1 MKIVTGYTGEKHIT
15 SADDQGFNAGI
26 VGNGLYVLPIGSQ
39 FALTYSG
46 TTVTIADGEGVL
58 QGVHFRAES
67 ESLTISKPSS
77 GYRCT
82 VIYVRYTKTSGVESV
97 GLYTKDGSTATSE
110 SAVVVPTVTSGN
122 IRNGAT
128 KAEAVLFRVYS
139 STIGI
144 YKTEM
149 AADVVSSLASL
160 TSGVSA
166 LNSNM
171 PVEVTTLTSA
181 YGALTYKCYK
191 IGKLVAVLA
200 QLATDQEVP
209 AATHAIEGLPYMN
222 AVSNFTPI
230 TARNYTNGQVMTF
243 SLRRQSNNQGALYV
257 NEAIPSGASIRM
269 NFVYANE

>member
-67 ESLTISKPSS
+67 ESLTVSNPSS

-82 VIYVRYTKTSGVESV
+82 VIYVRYTKTSGVESI
-97 GLYTKDGSTATSE
+97 GLYTKAGSTATSE

-122 IRNGAT
+122 IRSGAT
-128 KAEAVLFRVYS
+128 LAEAILFRVYS
-139 STIGI
+139 NTSGI

-149 AADVVSSLASL
+149 AADVVSSLAAL

-166 LNSNM
+166 LNSKTENFNAIRAVISAAGTETFTLTHSHM
-171 PVEVTTLTSA
+171 YLVTVARGSNANDETAGLYIVTAYSGAGLCKTISASSAATVSVNKTTLTITTTMTSM
-181 YGALTYKCYK
+181 
-191 IGKLVAVLA
+191 LV
-200 QLATDQEVP
+200 
-209 AATHAIEGLPYMN
+209 
-222 AVSNFTPI
+222 
-230 TARNYTNGQVMTF
+230 
-243 SLRRQSNNQGALYV
+243 
-257 NEAIPSGASIRM
+257 SIM
-269 NFVYANE
+269 QIA

>member
-46 TTVTIADGEGVL
+46 TTVTIADGEGVF

-97 GLYTKDGSTATSE
+97 GLYTKDGSAATSE

-139 STIGI
+139 NTSGI

-166 LNSNM
+166 LNS
-171 PVEVTTLTSA
+171 
-181 YGALTYKCYK
+181 
-191 IGKLVAVLA
+191 KLDVVAPKVI
-200 QLATDQEVP
+200 T
-209 AATHAIEGLPYMN
+209 AISDLSTIQPGEQGYMQFTA
-222 AVSNFTPI
+222 AVSPTGQQAYLTVWCTGNAERRGLI
-230 TARNYTNGQVMTF
+230 AIHTAGTETRLFANAGHATNEVFAWRGWTEM
-243 SLRRQSNNQGALYV
+243 
-257 NEAIPSGASIRM
+257 ASRS
-269 NFVYANE
+269 

>member
-67 ESLTISKPSS
+67 ESLTVSNPSS

-97 GLYTKDGSTATSE
+97 GLYTKAGSAATSE

-128 KAEAVLFRVYS
+128 LAEAVLFRVYS
-139 STIGI
+139 NTSGI

-166 LNSNM
+166 LNSKLNTM
-171 PVEVTTLTSA
+171 AVIANNYDTT
-181 YGALTYKCYK
+181 GASGTTQTYNLDSGAIYLVVV
-191 IGKLVAVLA
+191 GKLNTGQNTSGVYIAIAHSYASSLIPLNEAGAAVAV
-200 QLATDQEVP
+200 
-209 AATHAIEGLPYMN
+209 
-222 AVSNFTPI
+222 VSIDKLVLSVEYKT
-230 TARNYTNGQVMTF
+230 TYTRTTV
-243 SLRRQSNNQGALYV
+243 
-257 NEAIPSGASIRM
+257 IRLG
-269 NFVYANE
+269 